1 MYILYVYTFS
11 GLIHIA
17 IYWVIYSKII
27 FSVRTIVCTHKKG
40 KKGAEQCSE
49 LFKMHRKIVL
59 VILII

>member
-17 IYWVIYSKII
+17 IYWVIYSKVI
-27 FSVRTIVCTHKKG
+27 FSVRTIVCTR

-59 VILII
+59 VILTI